1 MRKLLTLLVILLV
14 GCSGSPGST
23 STVGQP
29 ATSNAPSA
37 AGGSAASG
45 APGGPSAPST
55 QASAATSG
63 APPASTTTALPADCA
78 TGLAAYLVAIE
89 PIVSGFDPAKAKL
102 GDLFTADDKVHE
114 KSMELLDAND
124 SRAPYSCSEVGL
136 EWAYFNSR
144 TPWDAVMAVAGE
156 SAPGTVAFLT
166 AVQAISAHDVN
177 TVSVYGIEGCDA
189 VGREPQEARGRP
201 NEEGRGG
208 GRGHALRRRLGAA
221 RPVQGVHAGRPERG
235 VPTRRAGQRRVRV
248 HGRRGLRR
256 CAAALDESRRP
267 RPLWTSGR
275 PAARR
280 GRTAGAQGRTRS
292 SSGFAPRRSTG
303 RTRGFAAL
311 DCSSPASSP
320 ASVARSGGSQATSW
334 RERSKS
340 SARTFASSRSVTASS
355 VRMSTDTAPMPSSSV
370 FGRQPRWRRC
380 RAGSRSRRRPPYP
393 MA

>member
-63 APPASTTTALPADCA
+63 APAASTTTALPADCA
-78 TGLAAYLVAIE
+78 AGLAAYLVAIE

-136 EWAYFNSR
+136 EWAYFDSR

-189 VGREPQEARGRP
+189 VVASLKKRVAAQTKKDVEEVVDMPFDDGLALLGLYKAYMRDVR
-201 NEEGRGG
+201 NEVCPRDELGNDEFGFM
-208 GRGHALRRRLGAA
+208 GAA
-221 RPVQGVHAGRPERG
+221 G
-235 VPTRRAGQRRVRV
+235 
-248 HGRRGLRR
+248 
-256 CAAALDESRRP
+256 
-267 RPLWTSGR
+267 
-275 PAARR
+275 
-280 GRTAGAQGRTRS
+280 
-292 SSGFAPRRSTG
+292 
-303 RTRGFAAL
+303 
-311 DCSSPASSP
+311 
-320 ASVARSGGSQATSW
+320 
-334 RERSKS
+334 
-340 SARTFASSRSVTASS
+340 
-355 VRMSTDTAPMPSSSV
+355 
-370 FGRQPRWRRC
+370 
-380 RAGSRSRRRPPYP
+380 
-393 MA
+393 